1 MALELPFNDA
11 LAFPD
16 DARLFAGRLET
27 YRTFR
32 NAALSHLRQLRRMPC
47 REGANVKDWQR
58 YLANFRAVRRAA

>member
-1 MALELPFNDA
+1 MALTLPFNDP
-11 LAFPD
+11 LAFPG

-32 NAALSHLRQLRRMPC
+32 NAALSHLRQLRRTPC
-47 REGANVKDWQR
+47 RVGANVKDWQR